1 MKWSLK
7 WQIHLTLNLSHVIR
21 NLILAKLWKIM
32 ACLHVWKLWFEERTN
47 CHERYS
53 WILKMKPAYQ
63 NSINGMNLS
72 WNVVVD
78 NMTRNKLQNTP
89 ILKDS
94 FLFVHEF
101 FINIDDN
108 IIILNSD
115 GEKIITTKNTI
126 YPYSFRQKDLF
137 EPTFSKRKY
146 RNYLRLL
153 FWCQKNWSMISV
165 HRLMDMYSAD

>member
-63 NSINGMNLS
+63 NSINGMNLL

-78 NMTRNKLQNTP
+78 NMTRNQLQNTP

-108 IIILNSD
+108 IIILNSV
-115 GEKIITTKNTI
+115 KRMYRWKNYNNKKYHLSLFLQTKGFIWANI
-126 YPYSFRQKDLF
+126 
-137 EPTFSKRKY
+137 
-146 RNYLRLL
+146 
-153 FWCQKNWSMISV
+153 
-165 HRLMDMYSAD
+165 